1 MLSLMFEA
9 RALTNSL
16 KIHDDIPFCFGFW
29 VRYLRI
35 GSMNDKRRDV
45 PLDEPKGSERPEGS
59 GAEQAAVGVGDLGLV
74 RGRVDRPG
82 WPGA

>member
-1 MLSLMFEA
+1 MFEA

-35 GSMNDKRRDV
+35 GSMNDKCR
-45 PLDEPKGSERPEGS
+45 DEPLVESKGSERPEGS
-59 GAEQAAVGVGDLGLV
+59 GAEQAAIGVGNLGLV
-74 RGRVDRPG
+74 
-82 WPGA
+82 